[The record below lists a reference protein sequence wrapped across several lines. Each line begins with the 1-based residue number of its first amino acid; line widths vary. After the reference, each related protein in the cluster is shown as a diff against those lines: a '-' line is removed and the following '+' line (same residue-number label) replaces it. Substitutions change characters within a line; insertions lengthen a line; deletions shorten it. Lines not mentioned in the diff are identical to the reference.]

1 MRKTIV
7 ALAIV
12 ILLMSSFPT
21 IVFAA
26 PPDNSAPVSDLSSS
40 QQILVKFRPGTG
52 LPEATQIHR
61 QLGGQVKET
70 ISDIGVQVI
79 TVPKGQA
86 NEKVKA
92 YRANARVAY
101 AEPDFVAKAAGSPD
115 DPLFGYQWGLSKVE
129 APQAWGVTTGNS
141 SIKIAILDTG
151 VDSDHPDLAGKIV
164 SNINFSG
171 SNTTDDV
178 YGHGTHVA
186 GIAAAVTNNG
196 IGVAGLG
203 YSSTIMNVKVLGDD
217 GVGYWSWVAQGII
230 WAADHGAQI
239 INLSLGG
246 SDTSSTLED
255 AINYAWNK
263 GVVVIAAAGNNGN
276 SSPFYPAYYPNCI
289 AIAATDANDALAPW
303 SNRGDWVDV
312 AAPGVSV
319 YSTMTNGGYWYMS
332 GTSMASPHVAGLAAL
347 VFTTVSDTNGDG
359 KLNDEVRSRIE
370 ATCDDISVTGIGHG
384 RIDAARA
391 VSSAL
396 VPPGTVSGQVTD
408 AKDGSAISGAQV
420 SDGTRTTLTDA
431 LGSYSI
437 GNVPRGSYQVTAS
450 KDGYQ
455 SSSLTVNVVSGGTT
469 VANFSLSQIV
479 VPGSIT
485 GSVTDA
491 KDGAAIVGA
500 TVSDGTR
507 TATTD
512 ASGKYTITAV
522 PPGTY
527 QVTASKSGYQSSS
540 LTVNVFLGGTTVANF
555 PLSQIL
561 TPGSITGSVTDAKDG
576 SAISGA
582 QVSAGT
588 RTVTTD
594 ASGKYTVA
602 NVPPG
607 TYGVVAS
614 KAGYQ
619 NSSLTVNVFSGG
631 TTVASFSLS
640 QSILPGSITGS
651 VTDAKDG
658 SPIVGAVVNDGTR
671 TATTDATGKYTVAN
685 VPPGTYQV
693 VASREGYQ
701 NSSLTVS
708 VLSGATALANLSLS
722 QIILPGSITGS
733 VTNAKDGS
741 PIVGAAVS
749 DGTRTA
755 TADATGK
762 YTIADVPPG
771 SYQVTASK
779 EGYQTSF
786 LTVSVLQATTTV
798 ASFSLSQIIL
808 PGSITGSITN
818 AKDGSPIVGATVSDG
833 NGTALTDALGSYTI
847 GNVTPGTYQVTASK
861 LGYQSSYL
869 TVSVVSGTTALANFS
884 LSQII
889 LPGSITGSITNAKD
903 GSPIVGA
910 VVNDGT
916 STTSTD
922 ATGKYTIAN
931 VPPGTYVVVAS
942 KAGYQSSSL
951 TVNVFSE
958 GTTVANFSLNEII
971 VPGSISGTVTSAKD
985 GLPLVGATVTD
996 GTRTTSTDATG
1007 KYTIAN
1013 VPPGTY
1019 QVVASKEGYETSSL
1033 TVNVLQG
1040 TTAVANFSLSQII
1053 VPGSITGAVTN
1064 AKDGSPIVGV
1074 AVNDGTR
1081 TALTDATGSYTIDN
1095 VTPGGYQVVAS
1106 KEGYQSSSLTGTV
1119 LSGTTAVA
1127 NLCLSQ
1133 IILPGSITGAVT
1145 DAKDGS
1151 PIVGAA
1157 VNDGTRTTTTDA
1169 TGKYTIADVP
1179 PGSYQITASKEG
1191 YQTSS
1196 LTVSVLQATTA
1207 VANFSLSQI
1216 ILPGS
1221 ITGAVTDA
1229 KDGSPIVG
1237 AAVTD
1242 GTRTATTDATG
1253 KYTVSDAPPGTY
1265 QVVASKEGYESSSLT
1280 VNVLLGTTAVANFS
1294 LSQIILPGRITGSV
1308 TNVKNGLPIVGA
1320 AVTDGT
1326 RTATT
1331 DATGKYTIANVPPDT
1346 YRVTASKEG
1355 SVSVTSAVTVVSGGT
1370 VMINFSLSPRAP
1382 AMWVDSIRFIKSGK
1396 NLIIEVKVVTASG
1409 VFHREKVGLR
1419 LECSNGKVWSFS
1431 STTNTA
1437 GLVRFNVS
1445 RAPVGSY
1452 LATVNS
1458 LICSGFI
1465 WDKSKGITSA
1475 SYAPALYASH
1485 LK

>member
-1 MRKTIV
+1 MRKAII
-7 ALAIV
+7 ALAIA
-12 ILLMSSFPT
+12 ILLISSFPT
-21 IVFAA
+21 VVFAA
-26 PPDNSAPVSDLSSS
+26 PPDNPAPVSDLSSS

-79 TVPKGQA
+79 TVSKGQA

-129 APQAWGVTTGNS
+129 APQAWDVTTGNS
-141 SIKIAILDTG
+141 SVKIAILDTG
-151 VDSDHPDLAGKIV
+151 VDPDHPDLANKVI
-164 SNINFSG
+164 SNINFSN
-171 SNTTDDV
+171 STTTDDV

-186 GIAAAVTNNG
+186 GIAAAITNNG

-203 YSSTIMNVKVLGDD
+203 YSSSIMNVKVLGDD

-276 SSPFYPAYYPNCI
+276 SSSFYPAYYPNCI
-289 AIAATDANDALAPW
+289 AVAATDANDALAPW

-370 ATCDDISVTGIGHG
+370 ATCDDIGVTGIGHG

-408 AKDGSAISGAQV
+408 AKDGSPVVGAAV
-420 SDGTRTTLTDA
+420 TDGTRTTLTDA

-437 GNVPRGSYQVTAS
+437 GNVSPGSYQVTAS

-455 SSSLTVNVVSGGTT
+455 SSSLTVNVVSETT
-469 VANFSLSQIV
+469 AVANFSLSQIV

-540 LTVNVFLGGTTVANF
+540 LTVNVVSETTAVANF
-555 PLSQIL
+555 SLSQIL

-607 TYGVVAS
+607 TYVVVAS

-631 TTVASFSLS
+631 TTIAKFSLS
-640 QSILPGSITGS
+640 QILTPGSITGS
-651 VTDAKDG
+651 VTDAQGGSPIVSATVSDGNRTATTDASGKYTIADVPSGTYQVVASKEGYESSSLTVSVLSGATVLANLSLSQIILPGSITGAVTNAKDG
-658 SPIVGAVVNDGTR
+658 SPIVGVAVSDGTR
-671 TATTDATGKYTVAN
+671 TATTDATGKYTIAN

-693 VASREGYQ
+693 VASKEGYES
-701 NSSLTVS
+701 SSLTVS
-708 VLSGATALANLSLS
+708 VLSGATVLANLSLS

-741 PIVGAAVS
+741 PIVGAVVS
-749 DGTRTA
+749 DGNGTA
-755 TADATGK
+755 LTDALGT
-762 YTIADVPPG
+762 YTIADVPSG
-771 SYQVTASK
+771 TYQVVATK
-779 EGYQTSF
+779 QGYESSS
-786 LTVSVLQATTTV
+786 LTVNVLQGATAV
-798 ASFSLSQIIL
+798 ANLSLSQIIL
-808 PGSITGSITN
+808 PGSITGSVTN
-818 AKDGSPIVGATVSDG
+818 AKDGSLIVSATVSDG
-833 NGTALTDALGSYTI
+833 TRTTSTDTTGKYTI
-847 GNVTPGTYQVTASK
+847 NNVPPGTYQVVASK
-861 LGYQSSYL
+861 EGYETSSS
-869 TVSVVSGTTALANFS
+869 TVSVLQGATAVANFS

-889 LPGSITGSITNAKD
+889 LPGSITGSVTNAKD
-903 GSPIVGA
+903 GSPVVGA
-910 VVNDGT
+910 AVSDGT
-916 STTSTD
+916 RTTSTD
-922 ATGKYTIAN
+922 TTGKYTINN
-931 VPPGTYVVVAS
+931 VPPGTYQVTVS
-942 KAGYQSSSL
+942 KSGYYSSSSSV
-951 TVNVFSE
+951 TVLA
-958 GTTVANFSLNEII
+958 GTTTVANFSLNEII

-985 GLPLVGATVTD
+985 GSPLVGAT
-996 GTRTTSTDATG
+996 
-1007 KYTIAN
+1007 
-1013 VPPGTY
+1013 
-1019 QVVASKEGYETSSL
+1019 
-1033 TVNVLQG
+1033 
-1040 TTAVANFSLSQII
+1040 
-1053 VPGSITGAVTN
+1053 
-1064 AKDGSPIVGV
+1064 
-1074 AVNDGTR
+1074 
-1081 TALTDATGSYTIDN
+1081 
-1095 VTPGGYQVVAS
+1095 
-1106 KEGYQSSSLTGTV
+1106 
-1119 LSGTTAVA
+1119 
-1127 NLCLSQ
+1127 
-1133 IILPGSITGAVT
+1133 
-1145 DAKDGS
+1145 
-1151 PIVGAA
+1151 
-1157 VNDGTRTTTTDA
+1157 
-1169 TGKYTIADVP
+1169 
-1179 PGSYQITASKEG
+1179 
-1191 YQTSS
+1191 
-1196 LTVSVLQATTA
+1196 
-1207 VANFSLSQI
+1207 
-1216 ILPGS
+1216 
-1221 ITGAVTDA
+1221 
-1229 KDGSPIVG
+1229 
-1237 AAVTD
+1237 VTD

-1253 KYTVSDAPPGTY
+1253 KYTVSDVPPGTY
-1265 QVVASKEGYESSSLT
+1265 H
-1280 VNVLLGTTAVANFS
+1280 
-1294 LSQIILPGRITGSV
+1294 
-1308 TNVKNGLPIVGA
+1308 
-1320 AVTDGT
+1320 
-1326 RTATT
+1326 
-1331 DATGKYTIANVPPDT
+1331 
-1346 YRVTASKEG
+1346 VTASKEG
-1355 SVSVTSAVTVVSGGT
+1355 YVSVTSAVTVVSGGT
-1370 VMINFSLSPRAP
+1370 VMINFSLSPRTP

-1396 NLIIEVKVVTASG
+1396 NLIIEVKVVTTSG
-1409 VFHREKVGLR
+1409 VLPMAKVKLS
-1419 LECSNGKVWSFS
+1419 LKCSNGKVWSFS
-1431 STTNTA
+1431 GTTGTTGTT

-1445 RAPVGSY
+1445 KAPVGNY
-1452 LATVNS
+1452 LATINS
-1458 LICSGFI
+1458 LIRSGFI
-1465 WDKSKGITSA
+1465 WDTSKGIVST
-1475 SYAPALYASH
+1475 SYAFSSTLVARNMGLGEVLFH
-1485 LK
+1485 KI

>member
-1 MRKTIV
+1 MRKAIV
-7 ALAIV
+7 ALAIA

-26 PPDNSAPVSDLSSS
+26 PPDNTGPVSDFSSS
-40 QQILVKFRPGTG
+40 QRILVKFRPGTG

-61 QLGGQVKET
+61 QLGGQVRET
-70 ISDIGVQVI
+70 ISDIGVQVV

-92 YRANARVAY
+92 YRANVRVAY
-101 AEPDFVAKAAGSPD
+101 AEPDFVAKAVGSPD

-129 APQAWGVTTGNS
+129 APQAWDVTTGSS

-151 VDSDHPDLAGKIV
+151 VDPNHPDLAGKIV

-171 SNTTDDV
+171 SNTTNDV

-186 GIAAAVTNNG
+186 GIAAAITNNG

-203 YSSTIMNVKVLGDD
+203 YSSSIMNVKVLGDD

-263 GVVVIAAAGNNGN
+263 GVVVITAAGNNGN
-276 SSPFYPAYYPNCI
+276 SSPFYPAYYPNCL
-289 AIAATDANDALAPW
+289 AVAATDANDAKASW
-303 SNRGDWVDV
+303 SNYGDWVDV

-370 ATCDDISVTGIGHG
+370 STCDDIGVTGIGHG

-420 SDGTRTTLTDA
+420 RDGTRTATTDA
-431 LGSYSI
+431 TGKYTI
-437 GNVPRGSYQVTAS
+437 ANVPPGTYQVVAS
-450 KDGYQ
+450 KEGYET
-455 SSSLTVNVVSGGTT
+455 SFSTVSVLQATT
-469 VANFSLSQIV
+469 AVANFSMSQIIL
-479 VPGSIT
+479 PGSIT

-540 LTVNVFLGGTTVANF
+540 LTVNVFSETTAVANF
-555 PLSQIL
+555 SLSQIL

-607 TYGVVAS
+607 TYVVVAS

-631 TTVASFSLS
+631 TALANFSLS
-640 QSILPGSITGS
+640 QIILPGSIIGS

-658 SPIVGAVVNDGTR
+658 SPIVGATVSDGSR
-671 TATTDATGKYTVAN
+671 AALTDALGSYTIDN

-693 VASREGYQ
+693 VVSNEGCQ
-701 NSSLTVS
+701 SSSLTVI
-708 VLSGATALANLSLS
+708 VLSGATAVANFSLS

-733 VTNAKDGS
+733 VTNVKDGS

-755 TADATGK
+755 TTDATGK

-771 SYQVTASK
+771 SYQV
-779 EGYQTSF
+779 
-786 LTVSVLQATTTV
+786 
-798 ASFSLSQIIL
+798 
-808 PGSITGSITN
+808 
-818 AKDGSPIVGATVSDG
+818 
-833 NGTALTDALGSYTI
+833 
-847 GNVTPGTYQVTASK
+847 
-861 LGYQSSYL
+861 
-869 TVSVVSGTTALANFS
+869 
-884 LSQII
+884 
-889 LPGSITGSITNAKD
+889 
-903 GSPIVGA
+903 
-910 VVNDGT
+910 
-916 STTSTD
+916 
-922 ATGKYTIAN
+922 
-931 VPPGTYVVVAS
+931 
-942 KAGYQSSSL
+942 
-951 TVNVFSE
+951 
-958 GTTVANFSLNEII
+958 
-971 VPGSISGTVTSAKD
+971 
-985 GLPLVGATVTD
+985 
-996 GTRTTSTDATG
+996 
-1007 KYTIAN
+1007 
-1013 VPPGTY
+1013 
-1019 QVVASKEGYETSSL
+1019 
-1033 TVNVLQG
+1033 
-1040 TTAVANFSLSQII
+1040 
-1053 VPGSITGAVTN
+1053 
-1064 AKDGSPIVGV
+1064 
-1074 AVNDGTR
+1074 
-1081 TALTDATGSYTIDN
+1081 
-1095 VTPGGYQVVAS
+1095 
-1106 KEGYQSSSLTGTV
+1106 
-1119 LSGTTAVA
+1119 
-1127 NLCLSQ
+1127 
-1133 IILPGSITGAVT
+1133 
-1145 DAKDGS
+1145 
-1151 PIVGAA
+1151 
-1157 VNDGTRTTTTDA
+1157 
-1169 TGKYTIADVP
+1169 
-1179 PGSYQITASKEG
+1179 TASKEG

-1221 ITGAVTDA
+1221 ITGSVTNV

-1242 GTRTATTDATG
+1242 GTMTVLTDATG
-1253 KYTVSDAPPGTY
+1253 KYTIIDVPVGIY
-1265 QVVASKEGYESSSLT
+1265 QVVASKEGYESLT
-1280 VNVLLGTTAVANFS
+1280 S
-1294 LSQIILPGRITGSV
+1294 
-1308 TNVKNGLPIVGA
+1308 
-1320 AVTDGT
+1320 
-1326 RTATT
+1326 
-1331 DATGKYTIANVPPDT
+1331 IA
-1346 YRVTASKEG
+1346 
-1355 SVSVTSAVTVVSGGT
+1355 TVVSGGT
-1370 VMINFSLSPRAP
+1370 AIMNFSLNQKAP
-1382 AMWVDSIRFIKSGK
+1382 ASNAMWVDNIRFIRSGRD
-1396 NLIIEVKVVTASG
+1396 LFIEVKVVRASG
-1409 VFHREKVGLR
+1409 VLSQAKVR
-1419 LECSNGKVWSFS
+1419 LSLKCSNGKVWSFS
-1431 STTNTA
+1431 GSTNSA
-1437 GLVRFNVS
+1437 GLVRFWLS
-1445 RAPVGSY
+1445 RAPAGSY
-1452 LATVNS
+1452 LATVTS
-1458 LICSGFI
+1458 LTRSGFT
-1465 WDKSKGITSA
+1465 WDTSRGITSSA
-1475 SYAPALYASH
+1475 SYALSLYLSH
-1485 LK
+1485 SNGQIGRGTVSQSLYGIYRCGVEFM